1 MIALFTIGQV
11 NQLLFFANAILWV
24 ALILIFVVVR
34 IRTSVQRKKY
44 SVKQQNEV
52 ATEYKSSGL
61 H

>member
-1 MIALFTIGQV
+1 MVALFTIGQV
-11 NQLLFFANAILWV
+11 NQWLFFANAILWV

-34 IRTSVQRKKY
+34 ICTSVQRKKY

-61 H
+61 Q

>member
-1 MIALFTIGQV
+1 MVGLFTIGQV
-11 NQLLFFANAILWV
+11 NQWLFFANAILWV

-52 ATEYKSSGL
+52 ATEFKSSGL
-61 H
+61 Q

>member
-1 MIALFTIGQV
+1 MVALFTIGQV
-11 NQLLFFANAILWV
+11 NQWLFFANAILWV
-24 ALILIFVVVR
+24 AIILIFVVVR

-61 H
+61 Q

>member
-1 MIALFTIGQV
+1 MVVLFTIGQV
-11 NQLLFFANAILWV
+11 DQWLFFANAILWV
-24 ALILIFVVVR
+24 ALILIFFVVR

-61 H
+61 Q

>member
-1 MIALFTIGQV
+1 MVALFTIGQV
-11 NQLLFFANAILWV
+11 NQWLFFADAILWV
-24 ALILIFVVVR
+24 ALIRIFVVVR

-61 H
+61 Q

>member
-11 NQLLFFANAILWV
+11 NQWLFFANAILWV

-61 H
+61 Q

>member
-1 MIALFTIGQV
+1 MVALFTIGQV
-11 NQLLFFANAILWV
+11 NQWLFFANAILWV

-34 IRTSVQRKKY
+34 IRTSVQRRKY

-61 H
+61 Q

>member
-1 MIALFTIGQV
+1 MVALFTIGQV
-11 NQLLFFANAILWV
+11 NQWLFFANAILWV

-61 H
+61 Q

>member
-1 MIALFTIGQV
+1 MVALFTIGQV

-61 H
+61 Q

>member
-1 MIALFTIGQV
+1 MVALFTIGQV
-11 NQLLFFANAILWV
+11 NQWLFFANAILWV

-34 IRTSVQRKKY
+34 IRTSKKKKKY

-61 H
+61 Q

>member
-1 MIALFTIGQV
+1 MVALFTIGQV
-11 NQLLFFANAILWV
+11 NQWLFFANAILWV
-24 ALILIFVVVR
+24 VLILIFVVVR

-61 H
+61 Q

>member
-1 MIALFTIGQV
+1 MVALFTIGQV
-11 NQLLFFANAILWV
+11 NKWLFFANAILWV

-61 H
+61 Q

>member
-11 NQLLFFANAILWV
+11 NQWLFFANAILWV
-24 ALILIFVVVR
+24 ALILIFVVVK
-34 IRTSVQRKKY
+34 IRTSVRRKKY

>member
-1 MIALFTIGQV
+1 MVALFTIGQV
-11 NQLLFFANAILWV
+11 NQWLFFANAILWV

-52 ATEYKSSGL
+52 ATEFKSSGL
-61 H
+61 Q

>member
-11 NQLLFFANAILWV
+11 NQWLFFANAILWV
-24 ALILIFVVVR
+24 ALILIFVVVK

>member
-1 MIALFTIGQV
+1 MVALFTIGQV
-11 NQLLFFANAILWV
+11 NQWLFFANVILWV

-61 H
+61 Q

>member
-1 MIALFTIGQV
+1 MVALFTIGQV
-11 NQLLFFANAILWV
+11 NQWLFFANAILWV

-52 ATEYKSSGL
+52 ATECKSSGL
-61 H
+61 Q

>member
-1 MIALFTIGQV
+1 MVALFTIGQV
-11 NQLLFFANAILWV
+11 NQWLFLANAILWV

-61 H
+61 Q

>member
-1 MIALFTIGQV
+1 MVALFSIGQV

-24 ALILIFVVVR
+24 ALILIFVVVK

>member
-1 MIALFTIGQV
+1 MVALFTIGQV
-11 NQLLFFANAILWV
+11 NQWLCFANAMLWV
-24 ALILIFVVVR
+24 GLILIFVVVR

-61 H
+61 Q

>member
-11 NQLLFFANAILWV
+11 NQWLFFANAILWV

-44 SVKQQNEV
+44 SAKQQNEV

-61 H
+61 Q

>member
-1 MIALFTIGQV
+1 MVALFTIGQV
-11 NQLLFFANAILWV
+11 NQWLFFANAILWV
-24 ALILIFVVVR
+24 ALIPIFVVVR

-61 H
+61 Q

>member
-1 MIALFTIGQV
+1 MVALFTIGQV
-11 NQLLFFANAILWV
+11 NQWLFFANAILWV
-24 ALILIFVVVR
+24 ALILIFVVVK

-61 H
+61 Q

>member
-1 MIALFTIGQV
+1 MVALFTIGQV
-11 NQLLFFANAILWV
+11 NQWLFFADAILWV

-61 H
+61 Q

>member
-1 MIALFTIGQV
+1 MVALFTIGQV
-11 NQLLFFANAILWV
+11 NQWLFFANAILWV
-24 ALILIFVVVR
+24 ALIFVVVK

-61 H
+61 Q

>member
-1 MIALFTIGQV
+1 MVALFTIGQV
-11 NQLLFFANAILWV
+11 NQWLFFANAILWV

-52 ATEYKSSGL
+52 STEYKSSGL
-61 H
+61 Q

>member
-1 MIALFTIGQV
+1 MVALFTIGQV
-11 NQLLFFANAILWV
+11 NQWLFFANAILWV
-24 ALILIFVVVR
+24 ALILIFFVVR

-61 H
+61 Q

>member
-1 MIALFTIGQV
+1 MVALFTIGQI
-11 NQLLFFANAILWV
+11 NQWLFFANAILWV
-24 ALILIFVVVR
+24 ALILIFVVVK

-61 H
+61 Q

>member
-61 H
+61 Q

>member
-1 MIALFTIGQV
+1 MVALFTIGQV
-11 NQLLFFANAILWV
+11 NQWLFFANAILWV

-34 IRTSVQRKKY
+34 IRTAVQRKKY

-61 H
+61 Q

>member
-1 MIALFTIGQV
+1 MVVLFTIGQV
-11 NQLLFFANAILWV
+11 NQWLFFANAILWV
-24 ALILIFVVVR
+24 ALILIFFVVR

-61 H
+61 Q

>member
-1 MIALFTIGQV
+1 MVALFTIGQV
-11 NQLLFFANAILWV
+11 NQWLFFANAILCV

-61 H
+61 Q